1 MEPDPAADRIVSRK
15 RGKHAAV
22 FQLIAA
28 GFGVFGHKAV
38 IRHQPGKAVQTAS
51 GAHKAVKH
59 TAGGQYVHRF
69 LTPAAPNLQ
78 PAQTK
83 WQGNA
88 KVDILQGYM
97 ALIVF
102 VFGGVAALVVAV
114 GFGQVAELLLFR
126 GGQPGHMAKIQG
138 IRHGSPLIRCA
149 FCVSGRVC
157 SSLRPTV
164 PGHRLPPAGCCRRQS
179 RTRR

>member
-59 TAGGQYVHRF
+59 TAGGKYIHRF

-88 KVDILQGYM
+88 KVDIPQGHM

-102 VFGGVAALVVAV
+102 VFDGVAALVIGVRL
-114 GFGQVAELLLFR
+114 GQVAELLLFR
-126 GGQPGHMAKIQG
+126 GGQPGYMAKIQG

-157 SSLRPTV
+157 RFSRPTV
-164 PGHRLPPAGCCRRQS
+164 PGHRLPAAGCCPRQS
-179 RTRR
+179 HTRR

>member
-38 IRHQPGKAVQTAS
+38 IRHQPGKAVQTAA

-59 TAGGQYVHRF
+59 TAGGKCIHRF
-69 LTPAAPNLQ
+69 LSPAAADLQ
-78 PAQTK
+78 PAQPR

-88 KVDILQGYM
+88 KVDIPQGHM

-102 VFGGVAALVVAV
+102 VFGGVAALVIGVRL
-114 GFGQVAELLLFR
+114 GQVAELLLFR
-126 GGQPGHMAKIQG
+126 GGQPGHNTKI
-138 IRHGSPLIRCA
+138 
-149 FCVSGRVC
+149 
-157 SSLRPTV
+157 
-164 PGHRLPPAGCCRRQS
+164 
-179 RTRR
+179 